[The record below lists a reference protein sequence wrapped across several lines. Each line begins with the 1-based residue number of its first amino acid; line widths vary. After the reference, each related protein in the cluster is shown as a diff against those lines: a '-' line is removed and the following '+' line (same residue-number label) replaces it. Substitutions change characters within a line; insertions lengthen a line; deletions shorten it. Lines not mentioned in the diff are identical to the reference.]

1 MKKHYKKMEQA
12 SLDTYSI
19 MTILISLFI
28 KIVKRYFL
36 CFAHELNQIIYIYIY
51 I

>member
-1 MKKHYKKMEQA
+1 MKKHYKKTEQA
-12 SLDTYSI
+12 LDTYSI

-36 CFAHELNQIIYIYIY
+36 CFAQDE
-51 I
+51 